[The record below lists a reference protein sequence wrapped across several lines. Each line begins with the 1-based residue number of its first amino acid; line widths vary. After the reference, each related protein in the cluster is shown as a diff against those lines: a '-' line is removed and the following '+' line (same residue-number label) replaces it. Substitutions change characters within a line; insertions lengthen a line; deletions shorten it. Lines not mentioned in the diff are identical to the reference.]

1 MLCNSYSIF
10 CYAIS
15 EVVSYPL
22 LYDFQASIIVI
33 AILMS
38 RLFIY
43 IFQIFYSVNNGLD
56 EFYDVL
62 LDGSGADVVLGYVL
76 LRVVIVIVDDVG
88 AFEYLIVLSKYPKI
102 LFILVMNLFYII
114 QFVLS
119 YLPLLENISGELSP
133 IIDIV

>member
-1 MLCNSYSIF
+1 
-10 CYAIS
+10 
-15 EVVSYPL
+15 
-22 LYDFQASIIVI
+22 
-33 AILMS
+33 MS

-62 LDGSGADVVLGYVL
+62 LDSSGTDVVLGYVL

-114 QFVLS
+114 
-119 YLPLLENISGELSP
+119 
-133 IIDIV
+133 

>member
-1 MLCNSYSIF
+1 
-10 CYAIS
+10 
-15 EVVSYPL
+15 
-22 LYDFQASIIVI
+22 
-33 AILMS
+33 MS

-62 LDGSGADVVLGYVL
+62 LDSSGTDVVLGYVL

-102 LFILVMNLFYII
+102 LFILVMNLFYTI
-114 QFVLS
+114 
-119 YLPLLENISGELSP
+119 
-133 IIDIV
+133 